1 MSEERSVLDYLVA
14 YAYAE
19 IDAAIR
25 NALADDDTPSDTALV
40 AAFVA
45 RELDDDTRERAISSL
60 RWACDEDDWLAC
72 AAQANAL
79 GVEEL

>member
-1 MSEERSVLDYLVA
+1 MKDFDEQEVTSTDR
-14 YAYAE
+14 E
-19 IDAAIR
+19 I
-25 NALADDDTPSDTALV
+25 V

-45 RELDDDTRERAISSL
+45 LPDDYAESRERAINSL
-60 RWACDEDDWLAC
+60 RWGCDEDDWLAC